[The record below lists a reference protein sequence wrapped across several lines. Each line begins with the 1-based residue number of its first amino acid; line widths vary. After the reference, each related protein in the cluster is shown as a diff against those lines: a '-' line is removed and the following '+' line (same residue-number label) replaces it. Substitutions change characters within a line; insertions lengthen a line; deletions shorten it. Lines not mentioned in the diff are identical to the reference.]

1 MKKKILVGS
10 LVVTVLAVL
19 AVLIWLNRD
28 SIMHPEVEEIAP
40 DSTIADPPVLM
51 FGIPLDSFDTE
62 TGTVKRNQIL
72 AQILGDYNLPQG
84 AMAQLV
90 TLTRE
95 EFDMRKIKAGNSY
108 TLFLTKDSLN
118 VLQYLVYEHSPVDYS
133 VFDFTDSLRIYDF
146 KKAINPVEKRISS
159 SIETSLWN
167 TITQQDLN
175 PMLAL
180 ELSDIYAWTVDFF
193 GIQPGDSFSVVYD
206 ELFVDNNNIGIGKIH
221 AAYFRQNGRE
231 FYAIPFVQDSIESY
245 FDADGSSL
253 RRAFLK
259 APLHFRRIASRYS
272 HSRMHPILR
281 IRRPHHGVDY
291 SAPIGTP
298 VYSIG
303 DGRVIEA
310 AYRGQ
315 NGRIVRVRHNSI
327 YTTAYLHLSR
337 FGKGIH
343 TGALVRQGDVIGYV
357 GSTGLSSGPHLDF
370 RVYKN
375 GSAIDPLKME
385 SPPVDPIKPKNLM
398 AFDSVKNATL
408 KKLMPP
414 REDEDVLHFLRPA
427 FEWMQ

>member
-1 MKKKILVGS
+1 MKKR
-10 LVVTVLAVL
+10 
-19 AVLIWLNRD
+19 VLIILLIVIVLVALAALIWHNKDRIIPPKVTEASPD
-28 SIMHPEVEEIAP
+28 SII
-40 DSTIADPPVLM
+40 TDPPVLM

-62 TGTVKRNQIL
+62 TGLVKRNQIL
-72 AQILGDYNLPQG
+72 AQILGDYNLPPG
-84 AMAQLV
+84 AMARLV
-90 TLTRE
+90 TLTKD
-95 EFDMRKIKAGNSY
+95 EFDMRKIRAGNSY
-108 TLFLTKDSLN
+108 TLFLTKDSFN

-133 VFDFTDSLRIYDF
+133 VFDFTDSLRIYVY
-146 KKAINPVEKRISS
+146 KKKIDPVEKHISGK
-159 SIETSLWN
+159 IETSLWN
-167 TITQQDLN
+167 TITQQNLN

-206 ELFVDNNNIGIGKIH
+206 ELYVDTVNIGIGKIH

-259 APLHFRRIASRYS
+259 APLHFRRISSRYS
-272 HSRMHPILR
+272 NSRFHPILK
-281 IRRPHHGVDY
+281 IYRPHHGVDY
-291 SAPIGTP
+291 SAPVGTP

-303 DGRVIEA
+303 DGKVVEA

-315 NGRIVRVRHNSI
+315 NGRIVRIRHNSV

-343 TGALVRQGDVIGYV
+343 PGALVCQGDVIGYV

-375 GSAIDPLKME
+375 GSPIDPLKME
-385 SPPVDPIKPKNLM
+385 SPPVDPIKPPNRQ

-408 KKLMPP
+408 RKLMPP
-414 REDEDVLHFLRPA
+414 RKEDMLPFLRPA
-427 FEWMQ
+427 FEWIQ